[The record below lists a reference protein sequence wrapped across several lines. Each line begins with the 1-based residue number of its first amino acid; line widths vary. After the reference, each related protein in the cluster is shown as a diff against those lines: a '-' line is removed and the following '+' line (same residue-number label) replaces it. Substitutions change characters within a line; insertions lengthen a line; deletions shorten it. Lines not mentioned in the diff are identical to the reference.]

1 MEPIRIGGNKNK
13 VEIKNMID
21 KYFLNSKI
29 EIKEKGLEDRFEFIF
44 FLEKTRHLD
53 EIVLY
58 NNLSNLVQDIIVEIY
73 IDQVIN
79 DRVIKICSDYSTSE
93 KKDIVSFV
101 HQMLLDTNNYVKER
115 IKINDEICDY
125 LMEHNSLLI
134 DGYIEFRL
142 RDYLYIIDISIE
154 KAILDLETEK
164 EYMEFLNMLHYFVDI
179 QEPKYELVNVIVKD
193 DDYIILDL
201 DNNVIEDGLLED
213 MESEL
218 LYGDIGKVDL
228 LISSLIVI
236 SPNKLII
243 HVKDIEKEQQLVDI
257 TSEIFKDRVK
267 FCQGCEQCQVNVKLK
282 NGK

>member
-13 VEIKNMID
+13 IEIKNMID

-44 FLEKTRHLD
+44 FLEKTRHFD

-73 IDQVIN
+73 IDQVIK

-179 QEPKYELVNVIVKD
+179 QEPKYDLVNVIVKD

-201 DNNVIEDGLLED
+201 DNNVIEDGLLND

-236 SPNKLII
+236 SPNQLII

>member
-13 VEIKNMID
+13 IEIKNMID

-73 IDQVIN
+73 IDQVIK
-79 DRVIKICSDYSTSE
+79 DRVIKICSDYSISE

>member
-73 IDQVIN
+73 IDQVIK